1 MTLPPPAAIGM
12 PLAEVDTPALIVDLD
27 AFEAN
32 LRRLADALPKDGRIK
47 LRPHAKTHKSPDIA
61 LQQMRHGAVGVCCQ
75 KVSEAEILV
84 RGGVPDVLVSN
95 QIVGP
100 TKLRRL
106 AALAREARIGVCV
119 DDAGNVADLD
129 AAAAEAGVRLRL
141 LVEINVGANRC
152 GVEPGEPAARLAETI
167 ARAKHLRFGGLQV
180 YHGAAQHI
188 RDHGERRAAIQR
200 AGEMAGSTRE
210 LIRRRG
216 IDCPTVTGAGTGSFR
231 FEIETG
237 VWDELQ
243 CGSYIFMDADYARNL
258 DARGAVQPEFAHSLF
273 VWATVMSRPNEE
285 RAIVDAGHKAYS
297 IDSGMPTL
305 PDFPDAVLERAADEH
320 GRIVLRR
327 PTNRLRLGDKIRLI
341 PGHCD
346 PTVNLHDWYVGI
358 RNDRVETLW
367 PVAARGALT

>member
-1 MTLPPPAAIGM
+1 MIVPPATLGM

-27 AFEAN
+27 AFEGN
-32 LRRLADALPKDGRIK
+32 LRRMAEALPPDGRIK

-61 LQQMRHGAVGVCCQ
+61 LQQIRHGAVGVCCQ
-75 KVSEAEILV
+75 KVAEAEILV
-84 RGGVPDVLVSN
+84 RGGMPDVLVSN
-95 QIVGP
+95 QVVGA

-106 AALAREARIGVCV
+106 AALARDVPIGVCA
-119 DDAGNVADLD
+119 DDAGNIADLD
-129 AAAAEAGVRLRL
+129 AAAAEAGVTLRV

-152 GVEPGEPAARLAETI
+152 GVEPGEPAAQLAERVT
-167 ARAKHLRFGGLQV
+167 RSRHLSFGGLQV
-180 YHGAAQHI
+180 YHGSAQHI
-188 RDHGERRAAIQR
+188 RDHGERRAAIRQ
-200 AGEMAGSTRE
+200 AADKAGSTRD

-216 IDCPTVTGAGTGSFR
+216 IDCPTITGAGTGSFR

-258 DARGAVQPEFAHSLF
+258 DSDGATRPEFAHSLF
-273 VWATVMSRPNEE
+273 IWATVMSRPNEE
-285 RAIVDAGHKAYS
+285 RAIVDAGHKAYG
-297 IDSGMPTL
+297 IDSGMPSL

-320 GRIVLRR
+320 GRIVLKR
-327 PTNRLRLGDKIRLI
+327 PTNALRLGDKIRLI

>member
-1 MTLPPPAAIGM
+1 MT
-12 PLAEVDTPALIVDLD
+12 LAEVDTPALIVDLD
-27 AFEAN
+27 AFEGN
-32 LRRLADALPKDGRIK
+32 LRRLAEALPQDGRIK
-47 LRPHAKTHKSPDIA
+47 LKPHAKTHKSPDIA

-75 KVSEAEILV
+75 KVAEAEILV

-95 QIVGP
+95 QVVGT
-100 TKLRRL
+100 TKLLRL
-106 AALAREARIGVCV
+106 AALAREAQIGVCV
-119 DDAGNVADLD
+119 DNPDNIAALD
-129 AAAAEAGVRLRL
+129 AAATEAGTRLRVL
-141 LVEINVGANRC
+141 IEINVGANRC
-152 GVEPGEPAARLAETI
+152 GVEPGEPAVRLAEVV
-167 ARAKHLRFGGLQV
+167 ARAKHLSFGGLQV
-180 YHGAAQHI
+180 YHGSAQHI
-188 RDHGERRAAIQR
+188 REHGERRAAIQR
-200 AGEMAGSTRE
+200 AGDMAGSTRD
-210 LIRRRG
+210 LIRRHG
-216 IDCPTVTGAGTGSFR
+216 IDCPLVTGAGTGSFR

-258 DARGAVQPEFAHSLF
+258 DAGGTTQPEFAHSLF
-273 VWATVMSRPNEE
+273 IWATVMSRPNEE

-305 PDFPDAVLERAADEH
+305 PDFPDAILERAADEH
-320 GRIVLRR
+320 GRIVLKR